1 MLPGQHPVRL
11 AIAAGFITFLSVLLV
26 AGGNDVFAIMFGWSQ
41 PTFLRV
47 LQYLIFLLPPLIALF
62 TYVLLRGRARQWAT
76 TVR

>member
-1 MLPGQHPVRL
+1 
-11 AIAAGFITFLSVLLV
+11 
-26 AGGNDVFAIMFGWSQ
+26 MFGWSQ

-62 TYVLLRGRARQWAT
+62 TYVLLRGRARRWAT